1 MTFDPDGPKIIPTPP
16 VTEKKSGWKKI
27 FGVSSSNT
35 STPKKGKIG
44 KGPLIIGEPQPLVV
58 EKMDKKEKTKSRAR
72 RNTESLETGF
82 RNHRKSHSGGHK
94 SDVNGGDKGKKGS
107 GKEADGGPVGVGK
120 DGVWIS
126 RKNFLK
132 T

>member
-1 MTFDPDGPKIIPTPP
+1 M
-16 VTEKKSGWKKI
+16 
-27 FGVSSSNT
+27 FGVGSSNT
-35 STPKKGKIG
+35 PAQKKGRIG

-72 RNTESLETGF
+72 RNTEILDTGLKK
-82 RNHRKSHSGGHK
+82 HRKSQSGGQK
-94 SDVNGGDKGKKGS
+94 SDLNGGDQGKKES
-107 GKEADGGPVGVGK
+107 GKEAEGGPMGVGK

>member
-1 MTFDPDGPKIIPTPP
+1 MFDPSGPQIIPTSPAA
-16 VTEKKSGWKKI
+16 EKKSGWKKI
-27 FGVSSSNT
+27 FGVGSSNT
-35 STPKKGKIG
+35 ATPKKGKIG

-72 RNTESLETGF
+72 RNTESLQTGF
-82 RNHRKSHSGGHK
+82 KDYRKSHSGAHK
-94 SDVNGGDKGKKGS
+94 PDVNGGDQSKKGS
-107 GKEADGGPVGVGK
+107 GKETEGGSMGVGK